1 MKKGLLVALCLLL
14 SLQMGFAN
22 GAQESGAKSAEFPTK
37 SISLIV
43 PFGAGGGTDALARKL
58 AEIVEKQSGVQLIVE
73 NKTGGSGAV
82 GMAEGAMAKP
92 DGYTVTMT
100 TVEVVL
106 LPAAGLA
113 SFKPSDFKG
122 IIRVNFDP
130 AALIVQKKNPANTL
144 KEFVAN
150 AKTASKPVSLNVSA
164 FPTNYWLCGAMLKEK
179 SSANFNLVEEP
190 NGAAQEIA
198 NLLGGH
204 VDAIICTMAEA
215 AQYVASGDFKFL
227 AVASDTR
234 NANFPDVPTFNDEG
248 FDIEVG
254 TWRGFMVPKDTD
266 AAVVAKLDSLFT
278 AAYKSTD
285 FQEFL
290 KKMGFGDGYLNSE
303 DFAKLVSAQSA
314 QYNPIIAKYKK

>member
-1 MKKGLLVALCLLL
+1 MKKALTVLCLLL
-14 SLQMGFAN
+14 AMVTVFAN
-22 GAQESGAKSAEFPTK
+22 GTSESNSAEFPSKNIT
-37 SISLIV
+37 LIV

-58 AEIVEKQSGVQLIVE
+58 AEIVETQTGTTIVIE

-82 GMAEGAMAKP
+82 GMAEGAMAKN

-130 AALIVQKKNPANTL
+130 AALIVKASDPANDL
-144 KEFVAN
+144 KEFVEN
-150 AKTASKPVSLNVSA
+150 AKNASKPVSINTSA
-164 FPTNYWLCGAMLKEK
+164 FPTNYWLTAAMLSEQ
-179 SSANFNLVEEP
+179 SGVDFNIVEEP
-190 NGAAQEIA
+190 SGAAQEVA

-204 VDAIICTMAEA
+204 VDSIICTMAEA
-215 AQYVASGDFKFL
+215 AAYVESGDFKFI

-234 NANFPDVPTFNDEG
+234 NPNYPEIPTFADEG

-254 TWRGFMVPKDTD
+254 TWRGFMVPDDTPQD
-266 AAVVAKLDSLFT
+266 VVSKLDEMFT
-278 AAYKSTD
+278 NAYNSED
-285 FQEFL
+285 FQDFL
-290 KKMGFGDGYLNSE
+290 VRMGFGTGYLNSE
-303 DFAKLVSAQSA
+303 DFAALVENQSS
-314 QYNPIIAKYKK
+314 QYGPIVAKYI